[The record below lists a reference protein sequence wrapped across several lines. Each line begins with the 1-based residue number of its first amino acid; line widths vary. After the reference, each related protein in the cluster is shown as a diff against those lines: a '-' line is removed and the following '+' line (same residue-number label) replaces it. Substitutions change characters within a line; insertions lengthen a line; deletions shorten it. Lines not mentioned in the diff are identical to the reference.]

1 MLAPSEFLRSLQS
14 RLNAGEQIVFGD
26 GLVQNANHSGFQRLC
41 ANALARERGDDD
53 RRNSPAGSRQLAYQ
67 LKSGYPGQFDVGNQT
82 RCLLEQIRLQELLSR
97 RKYFGPEAKHLQ
109 KSGYC
114 VTDLPVIVDT
124 GNKRI

>member
-1 MLAPSEFLRSLQS
+1 MLAPSKVLRSLQG

-26 GLVQNANHSGFQRLC
+26 GLVQNANHSSLQCLRT
-41 ANALARERGDDD
+41 NALARERGDDD

-67 LKSGYPGQFDVGNQT
+67 LKTGYPGQFDVGNQT
-82 RCLLEQIRLQELLSR
+82 RCLLKQIGLQELLSR
-97 RKYFGPEAKHLQ
+97 RKYFGSEAKRLQ

-114 VTDLPVIVDT
+114 VTDLPVIIDT